1 MNIKSSE
8 GGKTRRKKIRA
19 AKKGLTV
26 KEKENEPS
34 EPYIAEGF

>member
-1 MNIKSSE
+1 MDIKSSE
-8 GGKTRRKKIRA
+8 GGQTRRKKIRA
-19 AKKGLTV
+19 ARKGLIV